1 MPSWWGKSSSKE
13 PKRTTNKESIFGTIQ
28 RKLRNASEERR
39 NGKSGGSKRHQI
51 KSAIGSGYRSLVSS
65 RSTSPSAPVSRSKS
79 FEERSLHSQ
88 LLPLPVCKTS
98 ALQREHL
105 YASLKGYSNDKERD
119 IVTTSVSSDNSNN
132 TGDSS
137 DSHIFSHSASDCE
150 NGSKA
155 NTNSSYRMV
164 QKDQSHITVQES
176 SKAAPQVCN
185 SKHFHNSTKVSALNL
200 QDQQIN
206 SGIKG
211 LHSALHSSRSC
222 PSSSSSGHN
231 SSHNYVSGECSRQ
244 IFWQQ
249 NKCSPEC
256 SPKPSHKMR
265 SISPSSNIRRDSI
278 TPMRQ
283 RARNS
288 IEELDTRYPDDV
300 KQQTHRLPLPLI
312 TITSP
317 SPFSPSYYVSSTP
330 SAAHSPARRQ
340 NPTSPG
346 SHWKKGKLLGRG
358 TFGHVYLGFNCQS
371 GELCAMKE
379 VPLFYDDPKSME
391 SVQQLEQEIALL
403 SRFRH
408 PNIVQYYGSEM
419 VDDKLYIYLEYVSG
433 GSIYKLL
440 QQYGEFSEIVVRN
453 YTRQILFGLAYLH
466 AKNTVHR
473 DIKGAN
479 ILVDPNGWIK
489 LADFGIAKHISAHS
503 CPFSF
508 KGSPYW
514 MAPEVIKN
522 SVGCNLAVDIW
533 SLGCTVLEMF
543 TTKPPWS
550 DYEGVA
556 AMFKIGISKDNPEI
570 PDHLS
575 EDGKDFVRLCLQR
588 NPENRPSAAQLLE
601 HPFVKNAS
609 PERPIVTNDCS
620 DAQAAIINAAIGPTK
635 HNSSL
640 ESEVG
645 ATHPLIIMRNCSI
658 SSDGH
663 TSRNISRQISPVG
676 SRRFP
681 HNLHTSL
688 TSSVSPI
695 SSPHT
700 KSGSPTRHCGG
711 GVGSGAI
718 PFHQTNQPT
727 FSYEAMGIIQKQK
740 HEKFRV
746 IPQTNHACSC
756 KDKTSSDNDTNGNH
770 IRKIEHGNLREF
782 HDAKS
787 NLEDRVSQQLLRD
800 YARLN
805 ISLDAMSN
813 STRFNRINDL

>member
-1 MPSWWGKSSSKE
+1 MPSWWGKSSSK
-13 PKRTTNKESIFGTIQ
+13 RTTNKESIFDTIQ
-28 RKLRNASEERR
+28 RKFRNAAEDSC
-39 NGKSGGSKRHQI
+39 NGKSGGTKRYHG
-51 KSAIGSGYRSLVSS
+51 KSPSGKGCRSTVPS
-65 RSTSPSAPVSRSKS
+65 RSTSPLVHVSRSKS
-79 FEERSLHSQ
+79 LEQRSNHSQ
-88 LLPLPVCKTS
+88 LLPLPDLNRATINDGNHGICKTS
-98 ALQREHL
+98 ELQRDRSTKPSQKFPIAETL
-105 YASLKGYSNDKERD
+105 YASLKRDSNDTERD
-119 IVTTSVSSDNSNN
+119 IVTTYVSSDNSLN

-137 DSHIFSHSASDCE
+137 DSHLFSHSASDCE

-164 QKDQSHITVQES
+164 QKDQSHITVQET

-185 SKHFHNSTKVSALNL
+185 SKHLHTSTKGSPLYPQDRQIKSDTKGLPSALN
-200 QDQQIN
+200 
-206 SGIKG
+206 
-211 LHSALHSSRSC
+211 SSRSFSSISSMRSFGPDQVLNLRLSTGNPSPDIASGHC
-222 PSSSSSGHN
+222 SSSSSGHN
-231 SSHNYVSGECSRQ
+231 SSHNFVSGETSRQ

-256 SPKPSHKMR
+256 SPKPSQKMR
-265 SISPSSNIRRDSI
+265 SPSPSSKIHCASS

-283 RARNS
+283 RARNA
-288 IEELDTRYPDDV
+288 IEESAARHHDDA
-300 KQQTHRLPLPLI
+300 KQETHRLPLPLI

-317 SPFSPSYYVSSTP
+317 SPFSPTYSVSSTP
-330 SAAHSPARRQ
+330 SAHRSPVRRQ

-358 TFGHVYLGFNCQS
+358 TFGHVFLGFNSQS

-379 VPLFYDDPKSME
+379 VPIFYDDPKSME

-419 VDDKLYIYLEYVSG
+419 VDDRLYIYLEYVSG

-489 LADFGIAKHISAHS
+489 LADFGIAKHISGHS
-503 CPFSF
+503 SPFSF

-522 SVGCNLAVDIW
+522 TIGCNLAVDIW
-533 SLGCTVLEMF
+533 SLGCTVLEMA

-556 AMFKIGISKDNPEI
+556 AMFKIGISKDNPTI

-588 NPENRPSAAQLLE
+588 NPQNRPSAAQLLE
-601 HPFVKNAS
+601 HPFVNNVT
-609 PERPIVTNDCS
+609 PERPILTNDPS
-620 DAQAAIINAAIGPTK
+620 DAQAAIINAVRSLLYSILCLLMRFIFNAFF
-635 HNSSL
+635 HN
-640 ESEVG
+640 
-645 ATHPLIIMRNCSI
+645 IIWKKTTLFFSCY
-658 SSDGH
+658 
-663 TSRNISRQISPVG
+663 V
-676 SRRFP
+676 
-681 HNLHTSL
+681 HN
-688 TSSVSPI
+688 
-695 SSPHT
+695 
-700 KSGSPTRHCGG
+700 
-711 GVGSGAI
+711 
-718 PFHQTNQPT
+718 
-727 FSYEAMGIIQKQK
+727 
-740 HEKFRV
+740 
-746 IPQTNHACSC
+746 
-756 KDKTSSDNDTNGNH
+756 
-770 IRKIEHGNLREF
+770 
-782 HDAKS
+782 
-787 NLEDRVSQQLLRD
+787 
-800 YARLN
+800 
-805 ISLDAMSN
+805 
-813 STRFNRINDL
+813 

>member
-1 MPSWWGKSSSKE
+1 MPSWWGMSSCKE
-13 PKRTTNKESIFGTIQ
+13 SKRTTNRESIFCTIQ
-28 RKLRNASEERR
+28 RKFRNASEDRR
-39 NGKSGGSKRHQI
+39 NGKSGGTKRHQR
-51 KSAIGSGYRSLVSS
+51 KSATGDGYRSLVSS
-65 RSTSPSAPVSRSKS
+65 RSTSPSALLSRSKS
-79 FEERSLHSQ
+79 FEERSVHSQ
-88 LLPLPVCKTS
+88 SIPSPKFKTS
-98 ALQREHL
+98 ELQREAL
-105 YASLKGYSNDKERD
+105 YASLKGDSNDKERD
-119 IVTTSVSSDNSNN
+119 IVTTSVSSDNSIN

-164 QKDQSHITVQES
+164 QKDQSHITVQETSKAS
-176 SKAAPQVCN
+176 SKASPQVCN
-185 SKHFHNSTKVSALNL
+185 SKHLHTSTKEGHLYL
-200 QDQQIN
+200 QDQQIK
-206 SGIKG
+206 SGTKC
-211 LHSALHSSRSC
+211 LSSALHSSRSC
-222 PSSSSSGHN
+222 PSSSSLGHN
-231 SSHNYVSGECSRQ
+231 SSHNYASGESSRQ
-244 IFWQQ
+244 IFWQP
-249 NKCSPEC
+249 NKCSSEC
-256 SPKPSHKMR
+256 SPKPSHTMK
-265 SISPSSNIRRDSI
+265 SLSPSSKICRAST

-283 RARNS
+283 RARNA
-288 IEELDTRYPDDV
+288 IEESDTRHPEDV
-300 KQQTHRLPLPLI
+300 KQQTHPLPLPLI

-317 SPFSPSYYVSSTP
+317 SPFSPSYSAPSTH
-330 SAAHSPARRQ
+330 SAARSPARRQ

-358 TFGHVYLGFNCQS
+358 TFGHVYLGFNSQS

-466 AKNTVHR
+466 ATNTVHR

-514 MAPEVIKN
+514 MAPEV
-522 SVGCNLAVDIW
+522 
-533 SLGCTVLEMF
+533 
-543 TTKPPWS
+543 
-550 DYEGVA
+550 A

-575 EDGKDFVRLCLQR
+575 EDGKDFVRLCLER

-609 PERPIVTNDCS
+609 PERPIVTNDSS
-620 DAQAAIINAAIGPTK
+620 DTQVAIINAAIGPTK

-640 ESEVG
+640 ESEVV
-645 ATHPLIIMRNCSI
+645 ATHPLICMRNCSI

-663 TSRNISRQISPVG
+663 TPRNISHPISPVG

-681 HNLHTSL
+681 RNLQ
-688 TSSVSPI
+688 TSSMRSSSSI

-700 KSGSPTRHCGG
+700 TSGSPTRHGG
-711 GVGSGAI
+711 GSGAI

-727 FSYEAMGIIQKQK
+727 FSYEAMGIIQKHK
-740 HEKFRV
+740 HEKLRV

-782 HDAKS
+782 HDANS
-787 NLEDRVSQQLLRD
+787 NLDDRVSQLLLRD

-805 ISLDAMSN
+805 ISLDAKSN